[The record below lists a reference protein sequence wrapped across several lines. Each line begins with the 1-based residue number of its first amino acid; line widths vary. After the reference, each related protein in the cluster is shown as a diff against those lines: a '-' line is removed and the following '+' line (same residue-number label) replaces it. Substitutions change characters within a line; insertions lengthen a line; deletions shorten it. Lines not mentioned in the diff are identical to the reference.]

1 VIVTRKRKRRTHP
14 ARILVP
20 LAVVAL
26 IAALLAWP
34 PSQHLIANG
43 PLRPLW
49 LAGANVGSVVVRP
62 LSFAGQ
68 QQTIADRNREIRD
81 LNARLEQQ
89 RQAKSDA
96 DAQAARLQQQIT
108 ALQNQPVPTPV
119 PAPRRAPASGLAMS
133 GNFGNAAGS
142 PATGSSAPGS
152 AAASTGAAA
161 ASEDEKRLAATW
173 AAMEP
178 EKAAAVAQR
187 LPDAEVTRVLG
198 AMDAD
203 SAGAIMNALPSGVA
217 ARISRS
223 VAQVPAA
230 QSR

>member
-1 VIVTRKRKRRTHP
+1 VIVTRKRKRRSH
-14 ARILVP
+14 AGRVLIP
-20 LAVVAL
+20 LAVLAL
-26 IAALLAWP
+26 LAALLTWP
-34 PSQHLIANG
+34 PSQRLIANG
-43 PLRPLW
+43 PLHPLYA
-49 LAGANVGSVVVRP
+49 AGAGAGSVIVRP

-81 LNARLEQQ
+81 LNARLDRQ
-89 RQAKSDA
+89 RQAKTDA
-96 DAQAARLQQQIT
+96 DARAARLQQQI
-108 ALQNQPVPTPV
+108 AAMNEPQPTPV
-119 PAPRRAPASGLAMS
+119 PAPRRTAAPSSGLAVAP
-133 GNFGNAAGS
+133 GAAG
-142 PATGSSAPGS
+142 AGTDGST
-152 AAASTGAAA
+152 AARGGAAA

-178 EKAAAVAQR
+178 EKAAAIVQR

-198 AMDAD
+198 AMDPD
-203 SAGAIMNALPSGVA
+203 SAGAIMNALPPGAA

>member
-1 VIVTRKRKRRTHP
+1 VIVTRKRKRRSHP

-20 LAVVAL
+20 LAIVAL
-26 IAALLAWP
+26 VAALLAWP
-34 PSQHLIANG
+34 PSQRLIANG
-43 PLRPLW
+43 PLRPVW
-49 LAGANVGSVVVRP
+49 VAGTNTAGTVSRP

-89 RQAKSDA
+89 RQAKADA
-96 DAQAARLQQQIT
+96 DARAARLQQQIT
-108 ALQNQPVPTPV
+108 ALQNQPLPTPI
-119 PAPRRAPASGLAMS
+119 PAPHRPATSGS
-133 GNFGNAAGS
+133 FGNMAGAPGTRS
-142 PATGSSAPGS
+142 GAPGS
-152 AAASTGAAA
+152 GAASARSATA

-178 EKAAAVAQR
+178 EKAAAIAQR
-187 LPDAEVTRVLG
+187 LPDAAVTRILG

-203 SAGAIMNALPSGVA
+203 SAGAIMNALPSSVA

-223 VAQVPAA
+223 VAQVAPAP
-230 QSR
+230 SR